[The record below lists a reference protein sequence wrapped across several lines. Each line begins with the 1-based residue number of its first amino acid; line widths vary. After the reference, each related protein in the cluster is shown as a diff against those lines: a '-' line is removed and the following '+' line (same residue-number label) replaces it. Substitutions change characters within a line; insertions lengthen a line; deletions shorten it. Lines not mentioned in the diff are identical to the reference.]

1 MKEGLEMDEKTLT
14 DMADEMR
21 EDFQLP
27 PYLAD
32 AVIKRAVQECCL
44 RLNTLNPGSDLT
56 EGTGKMLLKNATYYN
71 IQHRYEEFES
81 DYAAVLHG
89 WMLSEVS
96 K

>member
-1 MKEGLEMDEKTLT
+1 MDEKTL
-14 DMADEMR
+14 ADLAGEIR

-32 AVIKRAVQECCL
+32 AVIKRAMQECCL
-44 RLNTLNPGSDLT
+44 RLSSLNPGSDLT

-81 DYAAVLHG
+81 DYATVLHG

>member
-1 MKEGLEMDEKTLT
+1 MDEKTLT
-14 DMADEMR
+14 DLVDEMR

-32 AVIKRAVQECCL
+32 VVIKRAVQECCL
-44 RLNTLNPGSDLT
+44 RLNALNPGSDLT
-56 EGTGKMLLKNATYYN
+56 EGTGKMLLKNAAYYN

-81 DYAAVLHG
+81 DYATVLHG

>member
-1 MKEGLEMDEKTLT
+1 MDEKTLT
-14 DMADEMR
+14 DMVNEMR

-44 RLNTLNPGSDLT
+44 RLSSLNPGSDLT

-71 IQHRYEEFES
+71 IQHRYEEFEG
-81 DYAAVLHG
+81 DYATVLHG

>member
-1 MKEGLEMDEKTLT
+1 MDEKTL
-14 DMADEMR
+14 ADLAGEIR
-21 EDFQLP
+21 EDFQLH

-32 AVIKRAVQECCL
+32 AVIKRAMQECCL
-44 RLNTLNPGSDLT
+44 RLSSLNPGSDLT

-81 DYAAVLHG
+81 DYATVLHG